1 MVTILKEIEKDWFL
15 IQLDGTNIYQ
25 IWNRFEFLEILLER
39 GQTILN
45 IDSLNNQKELNKIL
59 ENAKE
64 IKEFENK
71 LNKQ

>member
-1 MVTILKEIEKDWFL
+1 MVTIIKEIEKDWFL

-39 GQTILN
+39 GQNILDKDL
-45 IDSLNNQKELNKIL
+45 ITDEIQLDKIFQHT
-59 ENAKE
+59 KE

-71 LNKQ
+71 LNKE

>member
-39 GQTILN
+39 GQHILDKDL
-45 IDSLNNQKELNKIL
+45 ITDEIQLNKIL
-59 ENAKE
+59 ENTKE

-71 LNKQ
+71 LNK